1 MKKLVLGLALAGMT
15 AMPAFAAS
23 STWESWNRPAAHEST
38 ARSAYVAEPSY
49 DAYAAT
55 PMARGNVAGPAVFGA
70 PPVFAYGE
78 YQGADPDPFIRQQLM
93 RDPPTTNS
101 MQ

>member
-1 MKKLVLGLALAGMT
+1 MEQAC
-15 AMPAFAAS
+15 
-23 STWESWNRPAAHEST
+23 
-38 ARSAYVAEPSY
+38 
-49 DAYAAT
+49 
-55 PMARGNVAGPAVFGA
+55 GNVAGPAVFGA